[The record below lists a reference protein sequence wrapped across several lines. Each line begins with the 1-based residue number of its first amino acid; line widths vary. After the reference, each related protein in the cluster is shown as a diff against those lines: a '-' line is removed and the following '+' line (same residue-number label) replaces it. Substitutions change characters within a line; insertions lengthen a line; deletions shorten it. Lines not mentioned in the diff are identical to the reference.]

1 MRRKFLFLRAILG
14 FAFFAALLSGP
25 ATAWNSH
32 LAQHSTSSVAIDA
45 HHHHDEDGG
54 AAQDTN
60 DELDSSGQERGGDTG
75 HTHLPSG
82 SATMSAVVPDAI
94 ATAMHYAAE
103 PLPAGRT
110 SLVSPGRAT
119 PPQKRPPRSV

>member
-1 MRRKFLFLRAILG
+1 MLRKLLFIRTLLG

-32 LAQHSTSSVAIDA
+32 LAQHSASSVAIDA

-54 AAQDTN
+54 AAQDTDN
-60 DELDSSGQERGGDTG
+60 ELDSSGQEKEGDTG

-82 SATMSAVVPDAI
+82 TAAMSAVVPEAI
-94 ATAMHYAAE
+94 ATAVHYAVE
-103 PLPAGRT
+103 PLPVYR
-110 SLVSPGRAT
+110 VE
-119 PPQKRPPRSV
+119 

>member
-1 MRRKFLFLRAILG
+1 MLRKLLFIRALLG

-32 LAQHSTSSVAIDA
+32 LAQHSASSVAIDA

-54 AAQDTN
+54 TAQDTDN
-60 DELDSSGQERGGDTG
+60 ELDSPGQEREGDTG

-82 SATMSAVVPDAI
+82 SATMSAVVPEAI
-94 ATAMHYAAE
+94 STAMHYAVE
-103 PLPAGRT
+103 PLPVGRS
-110 SLVSPGRAT
+110 SLVSPGRTT
-119 PPQKRPPRSV
+119 PPQKRPPRSI

>member
-1 MRRKFLFLRAILG
+1 MRRKFLFLRALLG

-32 LAQHSTSSVAIDA
+32 LAQHSASSVAIDT

-54 AAQDTN
+54 AAQETDN
-60 DELDSSGQERGGDTG
+60 ELDTSGQQRDGDIG

-94 ATAMHYAAE
+94 GTAMHYAVE
-103 PLPAGRT
+103 PLPVARS